1 MTTPS
6 PCINICQMDAS
17 NGLCQGCF
25 RTLDEITV
33 WSRLD
38 DAGRQHIL
46 ADVARRRREQAP
58 QESDLRS
65 SGNSK

>member
-6 PCINICQMDAS
+6 PCINICKMDAS